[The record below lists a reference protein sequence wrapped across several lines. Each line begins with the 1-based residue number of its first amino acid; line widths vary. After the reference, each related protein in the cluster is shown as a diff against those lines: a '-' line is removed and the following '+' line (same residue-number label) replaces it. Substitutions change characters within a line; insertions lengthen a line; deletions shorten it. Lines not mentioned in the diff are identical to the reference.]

1 LNLAVRVELGRLSLE
16 SSIKTQTS
24 LYLLR
29 INNDNINPLLKEAFH
44 LSMAPPK
51 NHAVGDILIVTKLE
65 SIWFVKLKA
74 LAHESSYLLQA
85 SGCDK

>member
-1 LNLAVRVELGRLSLE
+1 LNLAVRAELGRLSLE
-16 SSIKTQTS
+16 SSIKAQTS

-51 NHAVGDILIVTKLE
+51 NHAVGDILIVAKLE
-65 SIWFVKLKA
+65 SMWFICCILM
-74 LAHESSYLLQA
+74 ENS
-85 SGCDK
+85 